1 MRKGNLVC
9 LVLAMACGL
18 AGCGQN
24 KTPEVSSVSISKD
37 GEIAHQIIGSFEQ
50 SNYQMDGLS
59 ALASERVSEYC
70 NDHGSDS
77 VVLESVEEEESKVL
91 IQFHYASPQDYSEFN
106 HRELFVGSFEEADA
120 QGYHLD
126 GVAFVSSDGKPKEI
140 GDIEEGDTKRV
151 VIVATKSGEDLLVN
165 TYGKV
170 LYINQSATSDLDVT
184 FSGKTGAYISHP
196 IAESESAD
204 QSVLSYI
211 VFE

>member
-1 MRKGNLVC
+1 MKKGNLVC
-9 LVLAMACGL
+9 LILAIACGL

-24 KTPEVSSVSISKD
+24 KALEVSSVSISKD
-37 GEIAHQIIGSFEQ
+37 GKIAHQIVGSFEQ

-77 VVLESVEEEESKVL
+77 VVLESVKEEENKIL
-91 IQFHYASPQDYSEFN
+91 IQFYYASPQDYSEFN
-106 HRELFVGSFEEADA
+106 HRELFVGSFEEADE

-126 GVAFVSSDGKPKEI
+126 GVAFVSSDGRPKEI
-140 GDIEEGDTKRV
+140 GDIEEGDKKKV
-151 VIVATKSGEDLLVN
+151 VIAATKPGEDLLVK

-196 IAESESAD
+196 AAEAD
-204 QSVLSYI
+204 SVDESVLSYI